1 MLKRSGSDPVKHM
14 YVSCSPNWIHHL
26 QHDYISA
33 GLKLVACTK
42 INLVSKSLL
51 LFCCCCCSS
60 NEIRM
65 SSKHIKQ
72 MRSELNSS
80 IPPIAYRLLTL
91 LLISSLRQK
100 GTGAREWLGK
110 CSILLC
116 DFNFQERG
124 SGEKLPGNNSR
135 LTSGFLP
142 F

>member
-1 MLKRSGSDPVKHM
+1 M

-51 LFCCCCCSS
+51 LFCCCCCCCCCCGG
-60 NEIRM
+60 NEIKM

-72 MRSELNSS
+72 MRSKLKPS
-80 IPPIAYRLLTL
+80 IPPITYRLLTL

-110 CSILLC
+110 CSFLLC

-124 SGEKLPGNNSR
+124 SGEKLPGNNLR